1 MRPFSSILQVKASV
15 LILPPDGPWSGS
27 LTAAIESYGYR
38 VLVAPTP
45 GLALGA
51 LRHIRFDVLVGPS
64 ANRTISGVEL
74 GKQARLIQPDLRLV
88 GIAAPDG
95 SPEQAP
101 YFDALV
107 TSPLTP
113 SSLHKTLSAMCH
125 PDTSQFLPESR

>member
-1 MRPFSSILQVKASV
+1 MSPFSAPPQVKASV
-15 LILPPDGPWSGS
+15 LILPPDGPWSS
-27 LTAAIESYGYR
+27 TLTAAIESYGYR

-74 GKQARLIQPDLRLV
+74 GKQARLIQPELRLV
-88 GIAAPDG
+88 GIAAGDC
-95 SPEQAP
+95 SPEQVP

-113 SSLHKTLSAMCH
+113 LSLHKTISAISPGLSRFA
-125 PDTSQFLPESR
+125 PESR